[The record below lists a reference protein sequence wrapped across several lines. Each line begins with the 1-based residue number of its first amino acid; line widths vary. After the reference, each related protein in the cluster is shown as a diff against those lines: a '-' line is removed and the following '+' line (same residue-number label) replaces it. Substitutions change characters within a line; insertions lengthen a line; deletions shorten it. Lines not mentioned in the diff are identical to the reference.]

1 MNAWVIFMNWS
12 VRERMFV
19 IFFFSY
25 KINIQFKST
34 QTILDVF
41 TCNYYHCKKILVT
54 NIGNVQPVM
63 NNLYIFLL
71 ATEKL
76 LP

>member
-1 MNAWVIFMNWS
+1 MVSQGENVCY
-12 VRERMFV
+12 
-19 IFFFSY
+19 FFFQLQ
-25 KINIQFKST
+25 KLIFKST